1 MEYMMEGAI
10 AVVVAMLLYLFFS
23 AILFVRYILYSLGL
37 MGLANRTGVKNA
49 WLAWIPVANVYVL
62 GATADMLEEK
72 RGLSHKWS
80 KFLLIL
86 TVAVAA
92 LFFLFFV
99 SLIALVVYISM
110 MEGIG
115 ATSPGAFFAGEMFL
129 LPMIAFYLIYIVLLV
144 ISMALS
150 YLNIICV
157 YKIFEEIA
165 PQKSIKYFLI
175 YVLVPFGD
183 VYCLFK
189 CKNLIP
195 EPAAPAEPPMG
206 DPAFGYDA
214 SAVQQEKIMNSEENH
229 YDQENQQ

>member
-1 MEYMMEGAI
+1 MEEVI
-10 AVVVAMLLYLFFS
+10 AVVVALLLYLFFS
-23 AILFVRYILYSLGL
+23 AILFARYILYSLGL
-37 MGLANRTGVKNA
+37 MGLAKRTGVKNA

-92 LFFLFFV
+92 LFTLFFV
-99 SLIALVVYISM
+99 SLIALVVYIGM

-115 ATSPGAFFAGEMFL
+115 ATSPDAFFAGEMFL
-129 LPMIAFYLIYIVLLV
+129 LPMIAFYLIYIVLIV

-189 CKNLIP
+189 CKKLIP

>member
-1 MEYMMEGAI
+1 MYKRQLTWQKILCFAAL
-10 AVVVAMLLYLFFS
+10 AVS
-23 AILFVRYILYSLGL
+23 ALVFLYSLGL

-86 TVAVAA
+86 TIAVAA

-115 ATSPGAFFAGEMFL
+115 ATSPDAFFEHIHKLDHMLNLNDVPLLFL
-129 LPMIAFYLIYIVLLV
+129 LHFLFDLYRFDRNFHGAQ
-144 ISMALS
+144 LS
-150 YLNIICV
+150 EYHLRLQN
-157 YKIFEEIA
+157 F
-165 PQKSIKYFLI
+165 
-175 YVLVPFGD
+175 
-183 VYCLFK
+183 
-189 CKNLIP
+189 
-195 EPAAPAEPPMG
+195 
-206 DPAFGYDA
+206 
-214 SAVQQEKIMNSEENH
+214 
-229 YDQENQQ
+229 

>member
-1 MEYMMEGAI
+1 MEEVI
-10 AVVVAMLLYLFFS
+10 AVVVALLLYLFFS

-37 MGLANRTGVKNA
+37 MGLAKRTGVKNA

-92 LFFLFFV
+92 LFTLFFV
-99 SLIALVVYISM
+99 SLFALVVYIGI

-115 ATSPGAFFAGEMFL
+115 ATSPDAFFAGEMFL
-129 LPMIAFYLIYIVLLV
+129 LPMIVFYLIYIVLIV
-144 ISMALS
+144 VSMALS

-189 CKNLIP
+189 CKKLIP

>member
-1 MEYMMEGAI
+1 MEEVI
-10 AVVVAMLLYLFFS
+10 AVVVALLLYLFFS

-37 MGLANRTGVKNA
+37 MGLAKRTGVKNA

-92 LFFLFFV
+92 LFTLFFV
-99 SLIALVVYISM
+99 SLFALVVYISM

-115 ATSPGAFFAGEMFL
+115 ATSADAFFAGEMFL
-129 LPMIAFYLIYIVLLV
+129 LPMIAFYLIYIVLIV

-189 CKNLIP
+189 CKKLIP